1 MTDLVRI
8 FVDVSRY
15 HQIITHNAVS
25 KLGVGR
31 GMAPVLGYIS
41 HNDGCR
47 QSDISRHSHCTPATA
62 TVMLQSMEKNGFIK
76 RVGDENDQRCMR
88 IYITDSGREIARL
101 GKEIVDRSDE
111 EFFSVLNKEEQT
123 VLREILL
130 KLRQGVEES
139 IEKGRKE
146 KTE

>member
-1 MTDLVRI
+1 MTDLGKI

-15 HQIITHNAVS
+15 HQFITHQAVS

-41 HNDGCR
+41 HHDGCK
-47 QSDISRHSHCTPATA
+47 QSDISRQSHCTPATA
-62 TVMLQSMEKNGFIK
+62 TVMLQSMEKNGFIT
-76 RVGDENDQRCMR
+76 RVCDENDQRCMR

-101 GKEIVDRSDE
+101 GKEIVDRSDDD
-111 EFFSVLNKEEQT
+111 FFSVLNDEEQAA
-123 VLREILL
+123 LREILL
-130 KLRQGVEES
+130 KLRGR
-139 IEKGRKE
+139 IEDNIKDCRKE